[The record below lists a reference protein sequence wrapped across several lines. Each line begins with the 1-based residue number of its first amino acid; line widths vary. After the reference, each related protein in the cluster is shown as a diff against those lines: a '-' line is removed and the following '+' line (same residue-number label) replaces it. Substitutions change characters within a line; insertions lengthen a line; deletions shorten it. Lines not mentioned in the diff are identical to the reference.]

1 MWYTCPR
8 AVLAHLVCEID
19 LPTTYSGKIDHLLP
33 KDGSSLMKCPY
44 CKLNN
49 TRVLD
54 TRVIGQGVRRR
65 RECLT
70 CKERFTTYERIARA
84 NLMVIK
90 SDGRREEFDQDKLFR
105 GIKLA
110 CTKRAISVETV
121 DQLVNQIEAELY
133 KMGKSEIKA
142 ETIGKKVMQH
152 LIDLDEV
159 AYVRFASIY
168 LRFADLDALSAEI
181 VKLQAQKARQQQEK
195 AENGSIE
202 SLDH

>member
-1 MWYTCPR
+1 M
-8 AVLAHLVCEID
+8 
-19 LPTTYSGKIDHLLP
+19 
-33 KDGSSLMKCPY
+33 
-44 CKLNN
+44 
-49 TRVLD
+49 
-54 TRVIGQGVRRR
+54 
-65 RECLT
+65 
-70 CKERFTTYERIARA
+70 ART

-142 ETIGKKVMQH
+142 ETIGEKVMER

-168 LRFADLDALSAEI
+168 RRFADLDTLSAEI
-181 VKLQAQKARQQQEK
+181 EKLQAQKARQQQEK

-202 SLDH
+202 TLGH

>member
-1 MWYTCPR
+1 
-8 AVLAHLVCEID
+8 
-19 LPTTYSGKIDHLLP
+19 
-33 KDGSSLMKCPY
+33 MKCPY
-44 CKLNN
+44 CKLDN

-54 TRVIGQGVRRR
+54 TRLIGQGVRRR
-65 RECLT
+65 RECIT

-110 CTKRAISVETV
+110 CTKRPISVETI
-121 DQLVNQIEAELY
+121 DKLVNQIEADLY
-133 KMGKSEIKA
+133 EMGKSEIQA
-142 ETIGKKVMQH
+142 DTIGEQVMLR

-168 LRFADLDALSAEI
+168 RSFADLDALSEEI
-181 VKLQAQKARQQQEK
+181 MKLQRQKARQKQEK
-195 AENGSIE
+195 AENESIQI
-202 SLDH
+202 LQD